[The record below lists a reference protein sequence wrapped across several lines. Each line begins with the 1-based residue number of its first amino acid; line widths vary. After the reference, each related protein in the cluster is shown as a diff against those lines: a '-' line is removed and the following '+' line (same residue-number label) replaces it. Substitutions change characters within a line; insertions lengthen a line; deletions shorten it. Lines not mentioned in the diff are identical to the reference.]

1 MSLPSFGYAARLQA
15 QSGES
20 RLVRLAGDLFFWGL
34 LAGSLFWWNGLF
46 DPHEAPKQVV
56 FALTMILA
64 GIATGVAMYRHKA
77 GRPFSWGFVG
87 ILGAL
92 VLSVGISWVIAPD
105 RWMAFFGVAGS
116 ISTAASTWLAA
127 IFACVIAGCL
137 AVLGWRPKAT
147 PVYFA
152 LSIIMLLGW
161 AQRLGWIDVS
171 PGGAAARIFSPFG
184 NELAS
189 LWLIAGI
196 VLMALAEECLGEAT
210 QKRNILRK
218 IFLFLGS
225 VTLFMIDDRTV
236 WRCFLIGLIVLAAM
250 IGREIRERR
259 TALAMWM
266 AACILALVGLVWTVP
281 QPFGLPRLATL
292 TSAQSWDTVR
302 VAWEQRGM
310 MLGAGLGQWSAVFE
324 RIRPIALNEGTLFAI
339 RFDTGGSLFWT
350 ILLQQGVIGAIA
362 WVAFTVIAFLRSFS
376 RLREDERR
384 LPLTLAVWLGLG
396 STFVMQPHGWGM
408 ILLFA
413 SVGFLFAEERESS
426 DGVRW
431 GWCAGILV
439 CVIALGV
446 ATPFL
451 TRRVLA
457 DGFLQEAQKI
467 TNLTQRH
474 EMMNRAADTAPWL
487 LDESFLATE
496 ADAAW
501 LADRLQKTTNNT
513 EDLQQALARAIS
525 RSRAASTRWPQSPEI
540 WLAQGGLY
548 AVLAPVTEGADQF
561 AIQAYQ
567 RGMEYAP
574 KHPGFSLGMAQIFL
588 RRASSLQQQA
598 QHAKTDDQ
606 PSLGQARLEQLRLAA
621 QWFKRA
627 LDLKPDDRFV
637 RYAYASTLAR
647 AGDLSNA
654 APIFAALVQ
663 HEPDRSDLALEY
675 ATILAELGQ
684 RSDAIALAQR
694 VGSQDPQFISA
705 QRLLVV
711 WCEAEHRYVDALSA
725 IRNLPLQEQ
734 KTAAVR
740 QRINRLQSL
749 VSASGAR

>member
-20 RLVRLAGDLFFWGL
+20 RLVGLAGDLFFWGL

-64 GIATGVAMYRHKA
+64 GIVAGVAMYRHKA
-77 GRPFSWGFVG
+77 ARPFSWGVMSG
-87 ILGAL
+87 LGAL
-92 VLSVGISWVIAPD
+92 AVSVGVSWLVAPD

-116 ISTAASTWLAA
+116 ISTSGFTWFLAM
-127 IFACVIAGCL
+127 FACVIAGFL
-137 AVLGWRPKAT
+137 SVLGWRPKGA
-147 PVYFA
+147 PVYLA
-152 LSIIMLLGW
+152 LSVFMVLGW
-161 AQRLGWIDVS
+161 AQRLGWIDIS
-171 PGGAAARIFSPFG
+171 PGGAAARIFSPLG
-184 NELAS
+184 HEVASAWLLAS
-189 LWLIAGI
+189 
-196 VLMALAEECLGEAT
+196 VFLMAIAEECLGEPT
-210 QKRNILRK
+210 QKKKALRK
-218 IFLFLGS
+218 GFLLLASGTLFLIDQ
-225 VTLFMIDDRTV
+225 TMIWT
-236 WRCFLIGLIVLAAM
+236 FLLVGLIVIASLLREAM
-250 IGREIRERR
+250 RERR
-259 TALAMWM
+259 FAIAVWAGACMLAV
-266 AACILALVGLVWTVP
+266 AGLLWTVP

-302 VAWEQRGM
+302 VAWEKRGVVF
-310 MLGAGLGQWSAVFE
+310 GAGLGQWSSVFE
-324 RIRPIALNEGTLFAI
+324 QIRPVALNEGSLFAI
-339 RFDTGGSLFWT
+339 RFDTGGSLWWT
-350 ILLQQGVIGAIA
+350 ILLQQGVFGAVFWGVFVLI
-362 WVAFTVIAFLRSFS
+362 VFIHSLR

-384 LPLTLAVWLGLG
+384 LPLALAVWTGLG
-396 STFVMQPHGWGM
+396 ATFVIQPHGWGM
-408 ILLFA
+408 VLLFSA
-413 SVGFLFAEERESS
+413 IGFLLADEREMS
-426 DGVRW
+426 DKARW
-431 GWCAGILV
+431 IWCVGMGL
-439 CVIALGV
+439 CVVMTGAV
-446 ATPFL
+446 TPFL
-451 TRRVLA
+451 TRRILA
-457 DGFLQEAQKI
+457 DSLLRGAQDTKNI
-467 TNLTQRH
+467 TQRH
-474 EMMNRAADTAPWL
+474 EMMDRAADTAPWL
-487 LDESFLATE
+487 VDESFLATE

-513 EDLQQALARAIS
+513 GDLQQALAQAIS
-525 RSRAASTRWPQSPEI
+525 RSKAASARWPQSPEI

-588 RRASSLQQQA
+588 RKASSLQQQA
-598 QHAKTDDQ
+598 QHAKASDQ
-606 PSLGQARLEQLRLAA
+606 QSLGQARLEQLRLAA

-627 LDLKPDDRFV
+627 LDLKPDDRSV

-663 HEPDRSDLALEY
+663 SEPDRSDLALEY

-711 WCEAEHRYVDALSA
+711 WCEAERRYVDALSA

-734 KTAAVR
+734 QTAAVR